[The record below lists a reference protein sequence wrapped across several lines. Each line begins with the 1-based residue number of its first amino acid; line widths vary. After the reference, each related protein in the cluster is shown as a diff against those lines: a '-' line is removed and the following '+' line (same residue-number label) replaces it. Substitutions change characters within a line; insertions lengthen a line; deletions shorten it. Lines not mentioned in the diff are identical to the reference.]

1 MTYELRLVVV
11 AMASFAACGTV
22 AALSAWLWAGRR
34 TSRLTDSALLAVRLL
49 PTASALF
56 AMALSLLAFA
66 LFEHRGHEETGL
78 VLRTLAGLGVVLIV
92 HASWRAWR
100 LHRRTRRTLNQWMS
114 SAKPVTLPG
123 IDLPIFMVESTFP
136 IVAVV
141 GLIQQRIVIARSVL
155 EGCSP
160 DELRAILAHEQ
171 IHIDRHD
178 NVRRAIF
185 ATAPDVLSWLPISDR
200 LQVAWHD
207 RCEETADNGAGRLG
221 DRGRVLLAQA
231 LIRVARL
238 TPVPPSIH
246 DLPASALYRGE
257 DLTRRIHRLLGPP
270 AALAAPTRRLRYLV
284 TLAAIASILAIRPIH
299 DLVEVA
305 VTWLP

>member
-1 MTYELRLVVV
+1 MTFELRTVVI
-11 AMASFAACGTV
+11 ALAAFAACGTV
-22 AALSAWLWAGRR
+22 GALSAWLRASRQ
-34 TSRLTDSALLAVRLL
+34 TSRLTDSALLTVRML
-49 PTASALF
+49 PTLSAAF
-56 AMALSLLAFA
+56 GMALAMLAFA

-78 VLRTLAGLGVVLIV
+78 VLRSLATLGVVLIV
-92 HASWRAWR
+92 HAAWRAWR
-100 LHRRTRRTLNQWMS
+100 LYRRTRQSLNQWMA
-114 SAKPVTLPG
+114 SARPVTLPG
-123 IDLPIFMVESTFP
+123 IDLPIFTVNSTFP

-141 GLIQQRIVIARSVL
+141 GLIRQRIVIARSVL
-155 EGCSP
+155 EGCEP

-200 LQVAWHD
+200 LLAAWHD
-207 RCEETADNGAGRLG
+207 RCEESADNGAGRLG
-221 DRGRVLLAQA
+221 DGGRVLLAQA

-238 TPVPPSIH
+238 ATVPPLVH

-257 DLTRRIHRLLGPP
+257 DLNRRIHRLLGPP
-270 AALAAPTRRLRYLV
+270 AAVAAPSRRLRYLV
-284 TLAAIASILAIRPIH
+284 ALGVTASILAVRPIH
-299 DLVEVA
+299 DLVEAA

>member
-1 MTYELRLVVV
+1 MTFELRLVVV
-11 AMASFAACGTV
+11 ALAAFAACGTV

-78 VLRTLAGLGVVLIV
+78 VLRTLAGLGLVLIV

-123 IDLPIFMVESTFP
+123 IDLPIFMVDSTFP

-200 LQVAWHD
+200 IQVAWHD

-284 TLAAIASILAIRPIH
+284 TLAAIVSILAIRPIH

>member
-1 MTYELRLVVV
+1 MTFELRIVVI
-11 AMASFAACGTV
+11 ALAAFASCGTV
-22 AALSAWLWAGRR
+22 GALSAWLWAGRR

-78 VLRTLAGLGVVLIV
+78 VLRTLAGLGLALIV
-92 HASWRAWR
+92 HASWRAWK
-100 LHRRTRRTLNQWMS
+100 LYRRTRRTLNQWMS

-123 IDLPIFMVESTFP
+123 IDLPIFMVDSTFP
-136 IVAVV
+136 IVAVI
-141 GLIQQRIVIARSVL
+141 GLIRQRIVIARSVL
-155 EGCSP
+155 EGCAP
-160 DELRAILAHEQ
+160 DELRAILAHERV
-171 IHIDRHD
+171 HIDRHD

-200 LQVAWHD
+200 LQIAWHD

-257 DLTRRIHRLLGPP
+257 DLTRRIHRLLAPP